1 MSSISQ
7 VLQLKFWKVV
17 CVNQPPNCFWVH
29 PKRPNAICFHRM
41 CFSNFEIK
49 QIRTA
54 DALNRCCSQRIQLLQ
69 AVLTRYVRLKM
80 VVMSD
85 YTVSSPPA
93 SRRPQQATSYGESS
107 FPQERTPARPNLAG
121 DAPEPAGSGRFLH
134 TGPRHVLLTAQMWV
148 DTAPPAQ
155 HQPIM
160 SLYKAFIVYICDII
174 LAGSCAR
181 TLGRSQRPGGAGSG
195 K

>member
-1 MSSISQ
+1 M
-7 VLQLKFWKVV
+7 
-17 CVNQPPNCFWVH
+17 H

-85 YTVSSPPA
+85 YPGSSPPA

-160 SLYKAFIVYICDII
+160 SLYKVFIVYICHNPSGV
-174 LAGSCAR
+174 LR
-181 TLGRSQRPGGAGSG
+181 TYSRPLPEAWRSWFRQVNREIFVHTKSSGSG
-195 K
+195 VAIFPAR